1 MHSAVEPKVMYIY
14 SSSQGGLPVLQDCV
28 GGFEPVLALLIVLL
42 YPHPHIATI
51 SIPLLFPGIAT
62 IYAILR
68 QPQHLYLHPKH
79 NATQSGPLVFSLQD
93 ARAVLRKIIPSQR
106 PSIATLC
113 MHSSAG
119 YPQDTPSCTY
129 IHRPPPF
136 PHPTQSSRPVHQL
149 LTSRN
154 LAHLPGWGMAPKQ
167 LFISLPAIPAFLHPS
182 FPSPSFPAIHPSQK
196 RPTSLPPPS
205 VSRSLPPSFF
215 PPSHAKGRRSSSP
228 R

>member
-1 MHSAVEPKVMYIY
+1 MYIY

-42 YPHPHIATI
+42 YPHAHIATI
-51 SIPLLFPGIAT
+51 SILLLFPGIAT

-129 IHRPPPF
+129 IYRPPPF

-154 LAHLPGWGMAPKQ
+154 LAHLPGWGMPQ
-167 LFISLPAIPAFLHPS
+167 SNSSSLFLPSLHFFILPSLLPLFLPYIPRKSVLP
-182 FPSPSFPAIHPSQK
+182 PSPPLRF
-196 RPTSLPPPS
+196 SLPPS

>member
-1 MHSAVEPKVMYIY
+1 MYIY

-42 YPHPHIATI
+42 YPHAHIATI
-51 SIPLLFPGIAT
+51 SILLLFPGIAT

-68 QPQHLYLHPKH
+68 QPPKHLYIHPKH

-93 ARAVLRKIIPSQR
+93 ARAVLTKIIPSQR

-167 LFISLPAIPAFLHPS
+167 LSISLPAIPAFLHPS

-196 RPTSLPPPS
+196 RPTSLPPL
-205 VSRSLPPSFF
+205 RFSLPPSVLLPPLPCEGSPLQLPSVGSPL
-215 PPSHAKGRRSSSP
+215 PPS
-228 R
+228 